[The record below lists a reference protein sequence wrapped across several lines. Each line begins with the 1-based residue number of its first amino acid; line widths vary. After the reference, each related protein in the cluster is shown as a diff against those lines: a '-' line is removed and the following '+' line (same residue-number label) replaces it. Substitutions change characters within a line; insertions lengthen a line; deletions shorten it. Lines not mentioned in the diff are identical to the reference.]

1 MHEVLIQE
9 QHLTAIADAIRTK
22 AEDSTSIYTPAEM
35 APAIR
40 NLYKD
45 IVVTRLDSLVITQ
58 YPKTQYIIREP
69 FDTTGLEVKAIYDTG
84 KVLDVSDQVT
94 TSIKNGDILTKE
106 GDFEVV
112 ITYTENGI
120 TREIFY
126 TIFVTDIEIVSWA
139 NGSDEQI
146 LAMVQAADEGRI
158 DLHNYWSIGEER
170 EVTLQDVSAD
180 GYLAFTGMPATYNK
194 LVIMDYADNYELTN
208 STENKKTGSFILQYK
223 YGLPLPLKIIAPVGI
238 DPDGTSGDKWSDDG
252 FLYEY
257 YGSFF
262 GSLLDQWLNV
272 GLAEKPWLWAQ
283 DPLISAIIKP
293 VQVFGTA
300 YDSPEVKKYPRLWFL
315 PTEKEVFGEC
325 IHSSPG
331 ENLSKQWAYYKID
344 EQNRLKYI
352 SSVYGI
358 DTTPFVW
365 WTRSPLAFSGNQ
377 EGGNGSGWYMVCVDE
392 EGKSTGSRIN
402 SSVGAVCPVCI
413 I

>member
-22 AEDSTSIYTPAEM
+22 AEDSTSVYTPAEM

-84 KVLDVSDQVT
+84 KVVDVSDQVT
-94 TSIKNGDILTKE
+94 TSIQNGDILTEE

-120 TREIFY
+120 TREISY

-158 DLHNYWSIGEER
+158 DLHNYWSIGDER
-170 EVTLQDVSAD
+170 EVTLQDVIDD
-180 GYLAFTGMPATYNK
+180 GYLALTGMPATYNK

-223 YGLPLPLKIIAPVGI
+223 YGLPLPLQATAKVAI
-238 DPDGTSGDKWSDDG
+238 DKDGTSGNKWIEKG
-252 FLYEY
+252 YIYEY

-262 GSLLDQWLNV
+262 DSLLDQWLNV
-272 GLAEKPWLWAQ
+272 GLAEHAWPWAQ

-293 VQVFGTA
+293 VQVFVTA
-300 YDSPEVKKYPRLWFL
+300 YDSSEVKKDSRLWFL

-325 IHSSPG
+325 VHSSPG

-344 EQNRLKYI
+344 KQNRLKYI

-358 DTTPFVW
+358 ETTPSAW
-365 WTRSPLAFSGNQ
+365 WTRSALAFSGNQ
-377 EGGNGSGWYMVCVDE
+377 EGGNGSGWYIVRVNK
-392 EGKSTGSRIN
+392 EGMSTGGRIN
-402 SSVGAVCPVCI
+402 SPCAVCPVCI